1 MEPRPDYQAEARAL
15 RESEDRYARLIRE
28 APDPI
33 VTLDLIG
40 RVQTVNPAVEQAVG
54 YAAEEILGRHF
65 STLGI
70 LRPSSL
76 PRAIEEFAFA
86 LAGAKRPPFE
96 LDVAHKDGTPLTF
109 EANPRSF
116 SRNDTV
122 AGVHVIFRDITGRRR
137 AEEALRTETE
147 KLERLGKLMVSRDR
161 RITELQQE
169 VDRLL
174 AELGRP
180 PRYADR

>member
-1 MEPRPDYQAEARAL
+1 MDPRPDYQAEARAL

-33 VTLDLIG
+33 VTVDLVG
-40 RVQTVNPAVEQAVG
+40 RVQTINPAAEQAVG
-54 YAAEEILGRHF
+54 YAAEDMLGRHF

-70 LRPSSL
+70 IRPSSL

-96 LDVAHKDGTPLTF
+96 LDVSHKDGRPLTF

-116 SRNDTV
+116 TRNGSV

-137 AEEALRTETE
+137 AEEALVAETE
-147 KLERLGKLMVSRDR
+147 KLERLGTLMLGRDR

-169 VDRLL
+169 VNRLL

-180 PRYADR
+180 VKYED

>member
-1 MEPRPDYQAEARAL
+1 MERRPDYEAEARAL

-33 VTLDLIG
+33 VTLDLVG
-40 RVQTVNPAVEQAVG
+40 RIQTVNPAVEQAVG
-54 YAAEEILGRHF
+54 YRAEEILGRHF

-70 LRPSSL
+70 VRPSSL

-86 LAGAKRPPFE
+86 LAGTKRPPFE

-116 SRNDTV
+116 MREGLV

-137 AEEALRTETE
+137 AEEALRAETE

-161 RITELQQE
+161 RIGELQQE
-169 VDRLL
+169 VNRLL
-174 AELGRP
+174 TELGR
-180 PRYADR
+180 RVKYED

>member
-1 MEPRPDYQAEARAL
+1 MEQRPDYRAEARAL

-33 VTLDLIG
+33 VTLDLVG
-40 RVQTVNPAVEQAVG
+40 RVQTVNPAAEQAVG
-54 YAAEEILGRHF
+54 FTAEEILGRHF

-70 LRPSSL
+70 VRPSSL

-86 LAGAKRPPFE
+86 LAGTKRPPFE
-96 LDVAHKDGTPLTF
+96 LDVAHRDGTPLTF

-116 SRNDTV
+116 MRDGLV

-137 AEEALRTETE
+137 AEEALQAETA
-147 KLERLGKLMVSRDR
+147 KLERLGTLMVNRDQ
-161 RITELQQE
+161 RILELRQE
-169 VDRLL
+169 VNSLL
-174 AELGRP
+174 AKLGQP
-180 PRYADR
+180 VKYAD